1 MEALLPVFIA
11 VILAEFGGRTQAVGN
26 ALSLSFPQN
35 QSFLFGALGLAS
47 LVSLVVAGL
56 GGAVLATMIA
66 YDARS
71 LLFGLALI
79 FAGVPMFLSF
89 KRPDIKRFG
98 SPLASGVFGFGRVQF
113 GDASQF
119 IVFAVAARSGEP
131 ILAVI
136 GGLLG
141 IFATSAPAIVMQGD
155 WPAKLPLRPVRM
167 IAAFILTFAG
177 AYAAVSALKLI

>member
-47 LVSLVVAGL
+47 LVSLVVAGV
-56 GGAVLATMIA
+56 GGSIMAGLMA

-79 FAGVPMFLSF
+79 FAGVPMFLSV

-98 SPLASGVFGFGRVQF
+98 SPLASGLFGFGRVQF

-141 IFATSAPAIVMQGD
+141 IFAASAPAIVMQGD
-155 WPAKLPLRPVRM
+155 WPAKLPLRPIRM
-167 IAAFILTFAG
+167 MAAFILTFAG

>member
-26 ALSLSFPQN
+26 ALAIAYPQHR
-35 QSFLFGALGLAS
+35 SSIFAGLGLAS
-47 LVSLVVAGL
+47 LVSLIVAGL

-79 FAGVPMFLSF
+79 FAGVPMLLIV
-89 KRPDIKRFG
+89 KPPMIKRFS
-98 SPLASGVFGFGRVQF
+98 SPLTVSLFGFGRVQF

-131 ILAVI
+131 ALAVI
-136 GGLLG
+136 GGIMG
-141 IFATSAPAIVMQGD
+141 IIATTTPAIVLQSE
-155 WPAKLPLRPVRM
+155 WPGKLPLRPIRIM
-167 IAAFILTFAG
+167 AAIVLTLAG
-177 AYAAVSALKLI
+177 AFAAISALRLI